1 SKGPWPLSTRTQ
13 GRLSY
18 FDSTSPSSLH
28 GSRRNARASSANS
41 MTSMRRSPPSIFATY
56 ECGRFSRSARPRC
69 VSPACILASA
79 RTVHSIRCSRLRN
92 AFMARS
98 DSGSACISELALAP
112 IIGACVHYGRCSQNG
127 STRSSRMLVL
137 SRRLNQSIVIG
148 GAVRVTVLAIT
159 PSRVEIGVE
168 APREI
173 MVDREEI
180 HLRRQVEGERSF
192 LSLTYTSQK

>member
-1 SKGPWPLSTRTQ
+1 
-13 GRLSY
+13 
-18 FDSTSPSSLH
+18 
-28 GSRRNARASSANS
+28 
-41 MTSMRRSPPSIFATY
+41 
-56 ECGRFSRSARPRC
+56 
-69 VSPACILASA
+69 
-79 RTVHSIRCSRLRN
+79 
-92 AFMARS
+92 
-98 DSGSACISELALAP
+98 
-112 IIGACVHYGRCSQNG
+112 
-127 STRSSRMLVL
+127 MLVL

-180 HLRRQVEGERSF
+180 HLRRQVEGERSL

>member
-1 SKGPWPLSTRTQ
+1 
-13 GRLSY
+13 
-18 FDSTSPSSLH
+18 
-28 GSRRNARASSANS
+28 
-41 MTSMRRSPPSIFATY
+41 
-56 ECGRFSRSARPRC
+56 
-69 VSPACILASA
+69 
-79 RTVHSIRCSRLRN
+79 
-92 AFMARS
+92 
-98 DSGSACISELALAP
+98 
-112 IIGACVHYGRCSQNG
+112 
-127 STRSSRMLVL
+127 MLVL

-192 LSLTYTSQK
+192 LRLTYTSQK

>member
-1 SKGPWPLSTRTQ
+1 
-13 GRLSY
+13 
-18 FDSTSPSSLH
+18 
-28 GSRRNARASSANS
+28 
-41 MTSMRRSPPSIFATY
+41 
-56 ECGRFSRSARPRC
+56 
-69 VSPACILASA
+69 
-79 RTVHSIRCSRLRN
+79 
-92 AFMARS
+92 
-98 DSGSACISELALAP
+98 
-112 IIGACVHYGRCSQNG
+112 
-127 STRSSRMLVL
+127 MLVL
-137 SRRLNQSIVIG
+137 SRRVNQSIVIG

>member
-1 SKGPWPLSTRTQ
+1 
-13 GRLSY
+13 
-18 FDSTSPSSLH
+18 
-28 GSRRNARASSANS
+28 
-41 MTSMRRSPPSIFATY
+41 
-56 ECGRFSRSARPRC
+56 
-69 VSPACILASA
+69 
-79 RTVHSIRCSRLRN
+79 
-92 AFMARS
+92 
-98 DSGSACISELALAP
+98 
-112 IIGACVHYGRCSQNG
+112 
-127 STRSSRMLVL
+127 MLVL

-180 HLRRQVEGERSF
+180 HLRRQVEGARSF